1 MSNVHAPAS
10 RFNAIPATRRPDDN
24 TPSLVPCGRAC
35 ESAAAL
41 ADLDDDSRALAYF
54 SEFEQG
60 LDAFA
65 DDMACQRADDVHA
78 RELAAAV
85 ATASESAGVANVTVS
100 RTLEQGKAK
109 ATRRVTYHARIDAH
123 DTCHFGAG
131 VTPAAAVE
139 NLLQRLDEATLRPE
153 FGGFKVTGLAF
164 VSGFPHRTK
173 DEALQLARRIAID
186 PAYLDAAV
194 AVHLDGLTDL
204 RPRPA
209 AATAAA

>member
-10 RFNAIPATRRPDDN
+10 RFNAIPAARRPDDN
-24 TPSLVPCGRAC
+24 APSLIPSGRAC

-41 ADLDDDSRALAYF
+41 ADVDDDTRALAYF

-65 DDMACQRADDVHA
+65 DDMACQRADDAHA

-85 ATASESAGVANVTVS
+85 HTAKHAAGVATVTVS
-100 RTLEQGKAK
+100 RTLEVAGKG
-109 ATRRVTYHARIDAH
+109 RRIVYHARIDAH

-131 VTPAAAVE
+131 DTPAAAVE
-139 NLLQRLDEATLRPE
+139 NLLQRLDEALLRPE
-153 FGGFKVTGLAF
+153 FGGFKVAGLAF

-173 DEALQLARRIAID
+173 DEALQIARRIAID
-186 PAYLDAAV
+186 PAYLDAALS
-194 AVHLDGLTDL
+194 VHLDGLTDL

-209 AATAAA
+209 AAAAAA